1 MLIRYLMISRNSSDK
16 SDVLRSFS
24 LVVFFSFLG
33 LITYSVA
40 RVKTE
45 RQHSKVSYDDNTKS
59 ELLSEGIVEKLKTV
73 LNEGGIENIEIKEIY
88 PLAKDN
94 ETERFSVSI
103 ANKDSASD
111 GSEKIHLGI
120 KKSSSGEPQISEINL
135 SKNLSTKANFSNR
148 ENIFNVKVNDND
160 DALFV
165 ADYFVSALRDL
176 NYETAVSYCMPDQ
189 GLAEKIAGL
198 CIMIEGGNFIVSQE
212 NPIEILESLENSS
225 VLRIYLDSTNNKK
238 TFYFTIQLSSEYQG
252 QNSLWN
258 ISKIYLEDA
267 FSSYFSLEDTKFPF
281 VPVRTDLNTGDCLVV
296 YFDFKSSE
304 LSQRSQN
311 QLQILADVL
320 NIIQKNSLKVFGHA
334 DEIGSQDFNMNLSI
348 ERALSVKNFLISKGI
363 ETSKIDVFG
372 KGESQ
377 EWLPNR
383 LASGTDNPIG
393 RSYNRR
399 VEIYLD

>member
-1 MLIRYLMISRNSSDK
+1 MISRNSSDK
-16 SDVLRSFS
+16 SDGFRSFG

-40 RVKTE
+40 WVKSE
-45 RQHSKVSYDDNTKS
+45 KQPSKVSNDFNNAS
-59 ELLSEGIVEKLKTV
+59 EFLSDGIVENIKNVLK
-73 LNEGGIENIEIKEIY
+73 EGGIENIEIKQIY

-103 ANKDSASD
+103 ADKDSTGD
-111 GSEKIHLGI
+111 GSEKIHVGI
-120 KKSSSGEPQISEINL
+120 KKSSSGDPKISEINL
-135 SKNLSTKANFSNR
+135 SKNLSSKANFSNR
-148 ENIFNVKVNDND
+148 ENIFDVKVNHHD

-176 NYETAVSYCMPDQ
+176 NYETAVSYCLPDQ
-189 GLAEKIAGL
+189 GLVEKIAGL
-198 CIMIEGGNFIVSQE
+198 CIMIEGGKFIVSQE

-225 VLRIYLDSTNNKK
+225 VLRIHLDSTNNQK
-238 TFYFTIQLSSEYQG
+238 TFNFTIQLSSEYQG

-258 ISKIYLEDA
+258 INKIYLEEA

-304 LSQRSQN
+304 LSQRSKN

-320 NIIQKNSLKVFGHA
+320 NIIQKSSLKIYGHA

-348 ERALSVKNFLISKGI
+348 ERAFSVKNFLISKGI
-363 ETSKIDVFG
+363 ETSKIDVYG

>member
-1 MLIRYLMISRNSSDK
+1 MISRNSSDK
-16 SDVLRSFS
+16 SDVFRSFG

-40 RVKTE
+40 RVKSE
-45 RQHSKVSYDDNTKS
+45 KQPSKVSNDFNNAS
-59 ELLSEGIVEKLKTV
+59 EFLSDGIVENIKNVLK
-73 LNEGGIENIEIKEIY
+73 EGGIENIEIKQIY
-88 PLAKDN
+88 PLTKDN
-94 ETERFSVSI
+94 ETEKFSVSI
-103 ANKDSASD
+103 ADKDSAGD
-111 GSEKIHLGI
+111 LSEKIHVGI
-120 KKSSSGEPQISEINL
+120 KKSSSGDPKISEINL
-135 SKNLSTKANFSNR
+135 SKNLSSKANFSNR
-148 ENIFNVKVNDND
+148 ENIFNVKVNHHD

-176 NYETAVSYCMPDQ
+176 NYETAVSYCLPDQ
-189 GLAEKIAGL
+189 GLVEKIAGL
-198 CIMIEGGNFIVSQE
+198 CIMIEGGKFIVSHE
-212 NPIEILESLENSS
+212 NPIEILESLEKSS
-225 VLRIYLDSTNNKK
+225 VLRIHLDSTKNQK
-238 TFYFTIQLSSEYQG
+238 TFNFTIQLSSEYQG

-258 ISKIYLEDA
+258 INKIYLEEA

-320 NIIQKNSLKVFGHA
+320 NIIQKSSLKIYGHA

-348 ERALSVKNFLISKGI
+348 ERAFSVKNFLISKGI
-363 ETSKIDVFG
+363 ETSKIDVYG

>member
-1 MLIRYLMISRNSSDK
+1 MISRNSSDK
-16 SDVLRSFS
+16 SDVFRSFG

-40 RVKTE
+40 RVKSE
-45 RQHSKVSYDDNTKS
+45 RQHSKISYDDNNKS
-59 ELLSEGIVEKLKTV
+59 ELLSDGIVENIKNVIK
-73 LNEGGIENIEIKEIY
+73 EGGIENIEIKQIY

-103 ANKDSASD
+103 ADKDSTGD
-111 GSEKIHLGI
+111 GSEKIHVGI
-120 KKSSSGEPQISEINL
+120 KKSSSGDPKISEINL
-135 SKNLSTKANFSNR
+135 SKNLSSKANFSNR
-148 ENIFNVKVNDND
+148 ENIFNVKVNHHD

-176 NYETAVSYCMPDQ
+176 NYETAVSYCLPDQ
-189 GLAEKIAGL
+189 GLVEKIAGL
-198 CIMIEGGNFIVSQE
+198 CIMIEGGKFIVSQE

-225 VLRIYLDSTNNKK
+225 VLRIHLDSTNNQK
-238 TFYFTIQLSSEYQG
+238 TFNFTIQLSSEYQG

-258 ISKIYLEDA
+258 INKIYLEEA

-304 LSQRSQN
+304 LSQRSKN

-320 NIIQKNSLKVFGHA
+320 NIIQKSSLKIYGHA

-348 ERALSVKNFLISKGI
+348 ERAFSVKNFLISKGI
-363 ETSKIDVFG
+363 ETSKIDVYG

>member
-1 MLIRYLMISRNSSDK
+1 MISRNSSDK
-16 SDVLRSFS
+16 SDVFRSFG

-40 RVKTE
+40 LVKSE
-45 RQHSKVSYDDNTKS
+45 KQPSKVSNDFNNTS
-59 ELLSEGIVEKLKTV
+59 EFLSEGIVENLKNV
-73 LNEGGIENIEIKEIY
+73 LKEGGIENIEIKQIY

-103 ANKDSASD
+103 ADKDSAGD
-111 GSEKIHLGI
+111 LSEKIHVGI
-120 KKSSSGEPQISEINL
+120 KKSSSGDPKISEINL
-135 SKNLSTKANFSNR
+135 SKNLSSKANFSNR
-148 ENIFNVKVNDND
+148 ENIFDVKVNHHD

-176 NYETAVSYCMPDQ
+176 NYETAVSYCLPDQ
-189 GLAEKIAGL
+189 GLVEKIAGL
-198 CIMIEGGNFIVSQE
+198 CIMIEGGKFIVSQE

-225 VLRIYLDSTNNKK
+225 VLRIHLDSTNNQK
-238 TFYFTIQLSSEYQG
+238 TFNFTIQLSSEYQG

-258 ISKIYLEDA
+258 INKIYLEEA

-304 LSQRSQN
+304 LSQRSKN

-320 NIIQKNSLKVFGHA
+320 NIIQKSSLKIYGHA

-348 ERALSVKNFLISKGI
+348 ERAFSVKNFLISKGI
-363 ETSKIDVFG
+363 ETSKIDVYG

>member
-1 MLIRYLMISRNSSDK
+1 MISRNSSDK
-16 SDVLRSFS
+16 SDVFRSFG

-40 RVKTE
+40 WVKSE
-45 RQHSKVSYDDNTKS
+45 KQPSKVSNDFNNAS
-59 ELLSEGIVEKLKTV
+59 EFLSDGIVENIKNVLK
-73 LNEGGIENIEIKEIY
+73 EGGIENIEIKQIY

-103 ANKDSASD
+103 ADKDSAGD
-111 GSEKIHLGI
+111 LSEKVHVGI
-120 KKSSSGEPQISEINL
+120 KKSSSGDPKISEINL
-135 SKNLSTKANFSNR
+135 SKNLSSKANFSNR
-148 ENIFNVKVNDND
+148 ENIFNVKVNHHD

-176 NYETAVSYCMPDQ
+176 NYETAVSYCLPDQ
-189 GLAEKIAGL
+189 GLVEKIAGL
-198 CIMIEGGNFIVSQE
+198 CIMIEGGKFIVSQE

-225 VLRIYLDSTNNKK
+225 VLRIHLDSTNNQK
-238 TFYFTIQLSSEYQG
+238 TFNFTIQLSSEYQG

-258 ISKIYLEDA
+258 INKIYLEEA

-304 LSQRSQN
+304 LSQRSKN

-320 NIIQKNSLKVFGHA
+320 NIIQKSSLKIYGHA

-348 ERALSVKNFLISKGI
+348 KRAFSVKNFLISKGI
-363 ETSKIDVFG
+363 ETSKIDVYG

>member
-1 MLIRYLMISRNSSDK
+1 MISRNSSDK
-16 SDVLRSFS
+16 SDVFRSFG

-40 RVKTE
+40 LVKSE
-45 RQHSKVSYDDNTKS
+45 KQPSKVSNDFNNTS
-59 ELLSEGIVEKLKTV
+59 EFLSEGIVENLKNV
-73 LNEGGIENIEIKEIY
+73 LKEGGIENIEIKQIY

-103 ANKDSASD
+103 ADKDSAGD
-111 GSEKIHLGI
+111 LSEKIHVGI
-120 KKSSSGEPQISEINL
+120 KKSSSGDPKISEINL
-135 SKNLSTKANFSNR
+135 SKNLSSKANFSNR
-148 ENIFNVKVNDND
+148 ENIFNVKVNHHD

-189 GLAEKIAGL
+189 GLVEKIAGL
-198 CIMIEGGNFIVSQE
+198 CIMIEGGKFIVSQE

-225 VLRIYLDSTNNKK
+225 VLRIHLDSTNNQK
-238 TFYFTIQLSSEYQG
+238 TFNFTIQLSSEYQG

-258 ISKIYLEDA
+258 INKIYLEEA

-304 LSQRSQN
+304 LSQRSKN

-320 NIIQKNSLKVFGHA
+320 NIIQKSSLKIYGHA

-348 ERALSVKNFLISKGI
+348 KRAFSVKNFLISKGI
-363 ETSKIDVFG
+363 ETSKIDVYG

>member
-1 MLIRYLMISRNSSDK
+1 MISRNSSDK
-16 SDVLRSFS
+16 SDVFRSFG

-40 RVKTE
+40 RVKSE
-45 RQHSKVSYDDNTKS
+45 KQPSKVSNDFNNAS
-59 ELLSEGIVEKLKTV
+59 EFLSDGIVENIKNVLK
-73 LNEGGIENIEIKEIY
+73 EGGIENIEIKQIY

-103 ANKDSASD
+103 ADKDSAGD
-111 GSEKIHLGI
+111 LSEKIHVGI
-120 KKSSSGEPQISEINL
+120 KKSSSGDPKISEINL
-135 SKNLSTKANFSNR
+135 SKNLSSKANFSNR
-148 ENIFNVKVNDND
+148 ENIFNVKVNHHD

-176 NYETAVSYCMPDQ
+176 NYETAVSYCLPDQ
-189 GLAEKIAGL
+189 GLVEKIAGL
-198 CIMIEGGNFIVSQE
+198 CIMIEGGKFIVSQE

-225 VLRIYLDSTNNKK
+225 VLRIHLDSTNNQK
-238 TFYFTIQLSSEYQG
+238 TFNFTIQLSSEYQG

-258 ISKIYLEDA
+258 INKIYLEEA

-304 LSQRSQN
+304 LSQRSKN

-320 NIIQKNSLKVFGHA
+320 NIIQKSSLKIYGHA

-348 ERALSVKNFLISKGI
+348 ERAFSVKKFLISKGI
-363 ETSKIDVFG
+363 ETSKIDVYG

>member
-1 MLIRYLMISRNSSDK
+1 MISRNSSDK
-16 SDVLRSFS
+16 SDVFRSFG

-40 RVKTE
+40 WVKSE
-45 RQHSKVSYDDNTKS
+45 KQPSKVSNDFNNES
-59 ELLSEGIVEKLKTV
+59 EFLSDGIVENIKNVLK
-73 LNEGGIENIEIKEIY
+73 EGGIENIEIKQIY

-103 ANKDSASD
+103 ADKDSAGD
-111 GSEKIHLGI
+111 LSEKIHVGI
-120 KKSSSGEPQISEINL
+120 KKSSSGDPKISEINL
-135 SKNLSTKANFSNR
+135 SKNLSSKANFSNR
-148 ENIFNVKVNDND
+148 ENIFNVKVNHHD

-176 NYETAVSYCMPDQ
+176 NYETAVSYCLPDQ
-189 GLAEKIAGL
+189 GLVEKIAGL
-198 CIMIEGGNFIVSQE
+198 CIMIEGGKFIVSQE

-225 VLRIYLDSTNNKK
+225 VLRIHLDSTNNQK
-238 TFYFTIQLSSEYQG
+238 TFNFTIQLSSEYQG

-258 ISKIYLEDA
+258 INKIYLEEA

-304 LSQRSQN
+304 LSQRSKN

-320 NIIQKNSLKVFGHA
+320 NIIQKSSLKIYGHA

-348 ERALSVKNFLISKGI
+348 KRAFSVKNFLISKGI
-363 ETSKIDVFG
+363 ETSKIDVYG

>member
-1 MLIRYLMISRNSSDK
+1 MISRNSSDK
-16 SDVLRSFS
+16 SDVFRSFG

-40 RVKTE
+40 RVKSE
-45 RQHSKVSYDDNTKS
+45 KQPSKVSNDFNNAS
-59 ELLSEGIVEKLKTV
+59 EFLSDGIVENIKNVLK
-73 LNEGGIENIEIKEIY
+73 EGGIENIEIKQIY

-103 ANKDSASD
+103 ADKDSAGD
-111 GSEKIHLGI
+111 LSEKIHVGI
-120 KKSSSGEPQISEINL
+120 KKSSSGDPKISEINL
-135 SKNLSTKANFSNR
+135 SKNLSSKANFSNR
-148 ENIFNVKVNDND
+148 ENIFNVKVNHHD

-176 NYETAVSYCMPDQ
+176 NYETAVSYCLPDQ
-189 GLAEKIAGL
+189 GLVEKIAGL
-198 CIMIEGGNFIVSQE
+198 CIMIEGGKFIVSQE

-225 VLRIYLDSTNNKK
+225 VLRIHLDSTNNQK
-238 TFYFTIQLSSEYQG
+238 TFNFTIQLSSEYQG

-258 ISKIYLEDA
+258 INKIYLEEA

-304 LSQRSQN
+304 LSQRSKN

-320 NIIQKNSLKVFGHA
+320 NIIQKSSLKIYGHA

-348 ERALSVKNFLISKGI
+348 KRAFSVKNFLISKGI
-363 ETSKIDVFG
+363 ETSKIDVYG

>member
-1 MLIRYLMISRNSSDK
+1 MISRNSSDK
-16 SDVLRSFS
+16 SDVFRSFG

-40 RVKTE
+40 LVKSE
-45 RQHSKVSYDDNTKS
+45 KQPSKVSNDFNNTS
-59 ELLSEGIVEKLKTV
+59 EFLSEGIVENLKNV
-73 LNEGGIENIEIKEIY
+73 LKEGGIENIEIKQIY

-103 ANKDSASD
+103 ADKDSAGD
-111 GSEKIHLGI
+111 LSEKIHVGI
-120 KKSSSGEPQISEINL
+120 KKSSSGDPKISEINL
-135 SKNLSTKANFSNR
+135 SKNLSSKANFSNR
-148 ENIFNVKVNDND
+148 ENIFNVKVNHHD

-176 NYETAVSYCMPDQ
+176 NYETAVSYCLPDQ
-189 GLAEKIAGL
+189 GLVEKIAGL
-198 CIMIEGGNFIVSQE
+198 CIMIEGGKFIVSQE

-225 VLRIYLDSTNNKK
+225 VLRIHLDSTNNQK
-238 TFYFTIQLSSEYQG
+238 TFNFTIQLSSEYQG

-258 ISKIYLEDA
+258 INKIYLEEA

-304 LSQRSQN
+304 LSQRSKN

-320 NIIQKNSLKVFGHA
+320 NIIQKSSLKIYGHA

-348 ERALSVKNFLISKGI
+348 ERAFSVKNFLISKGI
-363 ETSKIDVFG
+363 ETSKIDVYG

>member
-1 MLIRYLMISRNSSDK
+1 MISRNSSDK
-16 SDVLRSFS
+16 SDVFRSFG

-40 RVKTE
+40 LVKSE
-45 RQHSKVSYDDNTKS
+45 KQPSKVSNDFNNAS
-59 ELLSEGIVEKLKTV
+59 EFLSDGIVENIKNVLK
-73 LNEGGIENIEIKEIY
+73 EGGIENIEIKQIY

-103 ANKDSASD
+103 ADKDSAGD
-111 GSEKIHLGI
+111 LSEKIHVGI
-120 KKSSSGEPQISEINL
+120 KKLSSGDPKISEINL
-135 SKNLSTKANFSNR
+135 SKNLSSKANFSNR
-148 ENIFNVKVNDND
+148 ENIFNVKVNHHD

-176 NYETAVSYCMPDQ
+176 NYETAVSYCLPDQ
-189 GLAEKIAGL
+189 GLVEKIAGL
-198 CIMIEGGNFIVSQE
+198 CIMIEGGKFIVSQE

-225 VLRIYLDSTNNKK
+225 VLRIHLDSTNNQK
-238 TFYFTIQLSSEYQG
+238 TFNFTIQLSSEYQG

-258 ISKIYLEDA
+258 INKIYLEEA

-304 LSQRSQN
+304 LSQRSKN

-320 NIIQKNSLKVFGHA
+320 NIIQKSSLKIYGHA

-348 ERALSVKNFLISKGI
+348 ERAFSVKNFLISKGI
-363 ETSKIDVFG
+363 ETSKIDVYG

>member
-1 MLIRYLMISRNSSDK
+1 MISRNSSDK
-16 SDVLRSFS
+16 SDVFRSFG

-40 RVKTE
+40 RVKSE
-45 RQHSKVSYDDNTKS
+45 KQPSKVSNDFNNTS
-59 ELLSEGIVEKLKTV
+59 EFLSEGIVENLKNV
-73 LNEGGIENIEIKEIY
+73 LKEGGIENIEIKQIY

-103 ANKDSASD
+103 ADKDSAGD
-111 GSEKIHLGI
+111 GSEKIHVGI
-120 KKSSSGEPQISEINL
+120 KKSSSGDAQISEVNL
-135 SKNLSTKANFSNR
+135 SKNLSSKANFSNR
-148 ENIFNVKVNDND
+148 ENIFNVKVNHHD

-189 GLAEKIAGL
+189 GLVEKIAGL
-198 CIMIEGGNFIVSQE
+198 CIMIEGGKFIVSQE

-225 VLRIYLDSTNNKK
+225 ILRIHLNSTNNQK
-238 TFYFTIQLSSEYQG
+238 TFNFTIQLSSEYQG

-258 ISKIYLEDA
+258 INKIYLEEA

-304 LSQRSQN
+304 LSQRSKN

-320 NIIQKNSLKVFGHA
+320 NIIQKSSLKIYGHA

-348 ERALSVKNFLISKGI
+348 ERAFSVKNFLISKGI
-363 ETSKIDVFG
+363 ETPKIDVHG

>member
-1 MLIRYLMISRNSSDK
+1 MISRNSSDK
-16 SDVLRSFS
+16 SDVFRSFG

-40 RVKTE
+40 LVKSE
-45 RQHSKVSYDDNTKS
+45 KQPSKVSNDFNNTS
-59 ELLSEGIVEKLKTV
+59 EFLSEGIVENLKNV
-73 LNEGGIENIEIKEIY
+73 LKEGGIENIEIKQIY

-103 ANKDSASD
+103 ADKDSAGD
-111 GSEKIHLGI
+111 LSEKIHVGI
-120 KKSSSGEPQISEINL
+120 KKSSSGDPKISEINL
-135 SKNLSTKANFSNR
+135 SKNLSSKANFSNR
-148 ENIFNVKVNDND
+148 ENIFDVKVNHHD

-176 NYETAVSYCMPDQ
+176 NYETAVSYCLPDQ
-189 GLAEKIAGL
+189 GLVEKIAGL
-198 CIMIEGGNFIVSQE
+198 CIMIEGGKFIVSQE

-225 VLRIYLDSTNNKK
+225 VLRIHLDSTNNQK
-238 TFYFTIQLSSEYQG
+238 TFNFTIQLSSEYQG

-258 ISKIYLEDA
+258 INKIYLEEA

-304 LSQRSQN
+304 LSRRSQN

-320 NIIQKNSLKVFGHA
+320 NIIQKSSLKIYGHA

-348 ERALSVKNFLISKGI
+348 ERAFSVKNFLISKGI
-363 ETSKIDVFG
+363 ETSKIDVYG

>member
-1 MLIRYLMISRNSSDK
+1 MISRNSSDK
-16 SDVLRSFS
+16 SDVFRSFG

-40 RVKTE
+40 LVKSE
-45 RQHSKVSYDDNTKS
+45 KQPSKVSNDFNNAS
-59 ELLSEGIVEKLKTV
+59 EFLSDGIVENIKNVLK
-73 LNEGGIENIEIKEIY
+73 EGGIENIEIKQIY

-103 ANKDSASD
+103 ADKDSAGD
-111 GSEKIHLGI
+111 LSEKIHVGI
-120 KKSSSGEPQISEINL
+120 KKSSSGDPKISEINL
-135 SKNLSTKANFSNR
+135 SKNLSSKANFSNR
-148 ENIFNVKVNDND
+148 ENIFNVKVNHHD

-176 NYETAVSYCMPDQ
+176 NYETAVSYCLPDQ
-189 GLAEKIAGL
+189 GLVEKIAGL
-198 CIMIEGGNFIVSQE
+198 CIMIEGGKFIVSQE

-225 VLRIYLDSTNNKK
+225 VLRIHLDSTNNQK
-238 TFYFTIQLSSEYQG
+238 TFNFTIQLSSEYQG

-258 ISKIYLEDA
+258 INKIYLEEA

-304 LSQRSQN
+304 LSQRSKN

-320 NIIQKNSLKVFGHA
+320 NIIQKSSLKIYGHA

-348 ERALSVKNFLISKGI
+348 ERAFSVKNFLISKGI
-363 ETSKIDVFG
+363 ETSKIDVYG

>member
-1 MLIRYLMISRNSSDK
+1 MISRNSSDK
-16 SDVLRSFS
+16 SDVFRSFG

-40 RVKTE
+40 RVKSE
-45 RQHSKVSYDDNTKS
+45 KQPSKVSNDFNNAS
-59 ELLSEGIVEKLKTV
+59 EFLSDGIVENIKNVLK
-73 LNEGGIENIEIKEIY
+73 EGGIENIEIKQIY
-88 PLAKDN
+88 PLTKDN
-94 ETERFSVSI
+94 ETEKFSVSI
-103 ANKDSASD
+103 ADKDSAGDS
-111 GSEKIHLGI
+111 SEKIHVGI
-120 KKSSSGEPQISEINL
+120 KKSSSGDPKISEINL
-135 SKNLSTKANFSNR
+135 SKNLSSKANFSNR
-148 ENIFNVKVNDND
+148 ENIFDVKVNHHD

-189 GLAEKIAGL
+189 GLVEKIAGL
-198 CIMIEGGNFIVSQE
+198 CIMIEGGKFIVSHE

-225 VLRIYLDSTNNKK
+225 VLRIHLDSTNNQK
-238 TFYFTIQLSSEYQG
+238 TFNFTIQLSSEYQG

-258 ISKIYLEDA
+258 INKIYLEEA

-320 NIIQKNSLKVFGHA
+320 NIIQKSSLKIYGHA

-348 ERALSVKNFLISKGI
+348 ERAFSVKKFLISKGI
-363 ETSKIDVFG
+363 ETSKIDVYG

>member
-1 MLIRYLMISRNSSDK
+1 MISRNSSDK
-16 SDVLRSFS
+16 SDVFRSFG

-40 RVKTE
+40 LVKSE
-45 RQHSKVSYDDNTKS
+45 KQPSKVSNDFNNTS
-59 ELLSEGIVEKLKTV
+59 EFLSEGIVENIKNVLK
-73 LNEGGIENIEIKEIY
+73 EGGIENIEIKQIY

-103 ANKDSASD
+103 ADKDSAGD
-111 GSEKIHLGI
+111 LSEKIHVGI
-120 KKSSSGEPQISEINL
+120 KKSSSGDPKISEINL
-135 SKNLSTKANFSNR
+135 SKNLSSKANFSNR
-148 ENIFNVKVNDND
+148 ENIFNVKVNHHD

-176 NYETAVSYCMPDQ
+176 NYETAVSYCLPDQ
-189 GLAEKIAGL
+189 GLVEKIAGL
-198 CIMIEGGNFIVSQE
+198 CIMIEGGKFIVSQE

-225 VLRIYLDSTNNKK
+225 VLRIHLDSTNNQK
-238 TFYFTIQLSSEYQG
+238 TFNFTIQLSSEYQG

-258 ISKIYLEDA
+258 INKIYLEEA

-304 LSQRSQN
+304 LSQRSKN

-320 NIIQKNSLKVFGHA
+320 NIIQKSSLKIYGHA

-348 ERALSVKNFLISKGI
+348 ERAFSVKNFLISKGI
-363 ETSKIDVFG
+363 ETSKIDVYG

>member
-1 MLIRYLMISRNSSDK
+1 MISRNSSDK
-16 SDVLRSFS
+16 SDVFRSFG

-40 RVKTE
+40 LVKSE
-45 RQHSKVSYDDNTKS
+45 KQPSKVSNDFNNAS
-59 ELLSEGIVEKLKTV
+59 EFLSDGIVENIKNVLK
-73 LNEGGIENIEIKEIY
+73 EGGIENIEIKQIY

-103 ANKDSASD
+103 ADKDSAGD
-111 GSEKIHLGI
+111 LSEKIHVGI
-120 KKSSSGEPQISEINL
+120 KKSSSGDPKISEINL
-135 SKNLSTKANFSNR
+135 SKNLSSKANFSNR
-148 ENIFNVKVNDND
+148 ENIFDVKVNHHD

-176 NYETAVSYCMPDQ
+176 NYETAVSYCLPDQ
-189 GLAEKIAGL
+189 GLVEKIAGL
-198 CIMIEGGNFIVSQE
+198 CIMIEGGKFIVSQE

-225 VLRIYLDSTNNKK
+225 VLRIHLDSTNNQK
-238 TFYFTIQLSSEYQG
+238 TFNFTIQLSSEYQG

-258 ISKIYLEDA
+258 INKIYLEEA

-320 NIIQKNSLKVFGHA
+320 NIIQKSSLKIYGHA

-348 ERALSVKNFLISKGI
+348 ERAFSVKNFLISKGI
-363 ETSKIDVFG
+363 ETSKIDVYG

>member
-1 MLIRYLMISRNSSDK
+1 MISRNSSDK
-16 SDVLRSFS
+16 SDVFRSFG

-40 RVKTE
+40 LVKSE
-45 RQHSKVSYDDNTKS
+45 KQPSKVSNDFNNTS
-59 ELLSEGIVEKLKTV
+59 EFLSDGIVENIKNVLK
-73 LNEGGIENIEIKEIY
+73 EGGIENIEIKQIY

-103 ANKDSASD
+103 ANKDSTGD
-111 GSEKIHLGI
+111 ESEKIHVGI
-120 KKSSSGEPQISEINL
+120 KKSSSGDPKISEINL
-135 SKNLSTKANFSNR
+135 SKNLSSKANFSNR
-148 ENIFNVKVNDND
+148 ENIFNVKVNHHD

-176 NYETAVSYCMPDQ
+176 NYETAVSYCLPDQ
-189 GLAEKIAGL
+189 GLVEKIAGL
-198 CIMIEGGNFIVSQE
+198 CIMIEGGKFIVSQE

-225 VLRIYLDSTNNKK
+225 VLRIHLDSTNNQK
-238 TFYFTIQLSSEYQG
+238 TFNFTIQLSSEYQG

-258 ISKIYLEDA
+258 INKIYLEEA

-304 LSQRSQN
+304 LSRRSQN

-320 NIIQKNSLKVFGHA
+320 NIIQKSSLKIYGHA

-348 ERALSVKNFLISKGI
+348 ERAFSVKNFLISKGI
-363 ETSKIDVFG
+363 ETSKIDVYG

>member
-1 MLIRYLMISRNSSDK
+1 MISRNSSDK
-16 SDVLRSFS
+16 SDVFRSFG
-24 LVVFFSFLG
+24 LVVFISFLG

-40 RVKTE
+40 WVKSE
-45 RQHSKVSYDDNTKS
+45 RQPSKVSNDFNNTF
-59 ELLSEGIVEKLKTV
+59 EFLPDGVVENIKDVLK
-73 LNEGGIENIEIKEIY
+73 EGGIENIEIKQIY

-103 ANKDSASD
+103 VDKDSAGD
-111 GSEKIHLGI
+111 VSEKIHVGI
-120 KKSSSGEPQISEINL
+120 KKASSGDPKISEINL

-225 VLRIYLDSTNNKK
+225 VLRIHLDSTNNQK

-258 ISKIYLEDA
+258 INKIYLEDA

-281 VPVRTDLNTGDCLVV
+281 VPVRTDLKTGDCLVV

-320 NIIQKNSLKVFGHA
+320 NIIQKNSLKVYGHA

-363 ETSKIDVFG
+363 ETSKIDVYG

>member
-1 MLIRYLMISRNSSDK
+1 MISRNSSNK
-16 SDVLRSFS
+16 SDVFRSFG

-40 RVKTE
+40 RVKSE
-45 RQHSKVSYDDNTKS
+45 KQPSKVSNDFNNTS
-59 ELLSEGIVEKLKTV
+59 EFLSEGIVENLKNV
-73 LNEGGIENIEIKEIY
+73 LKEGGIENIEIKQIY
-88 PLAKDN
+88 PLTKDN
-94 ETERFSVSI
+94 ETEKFSVSI
-103 ANKDSASD
+103 ADKDSAGD
-111 GSEKIHLGI
+111 GSEKIHVGI
-120 KKSSSGEPQISEINL
+120 KKSSSGDAQISEVNL
-135 SKNLSTKANFSNR
+135 SKNLSSRANFSNR
-148 ENIFNVKVNDND
+148 ENIFNVKVNHHD

-189 GLAEKIAGL
+189 GLVEKIAGL
-198 CIMIEGGNFIVSQE
+198 CIMIEGGKFIVSQE

-225 VLRIYLDSTNNKK
+225 ILRIHLNSTNNQK
-238 TFYFTIQLSSEYQG
+238 TFNFTIQLSSEYQG

-258 ISKIYLEDA
+258 INKIYLEEA

-304 LSQRSQN
+304 LSQRSKN

-320 NIIQKNSLKVFGHA
+320 NIIQKSSLKIYGHA

-348 ERALSVKNFLISKGI
+348 ERAFSVKNFLISKGI
-363 ETSKIDVFG
+363 ETSKIDVHG

>member
-1 MLIRYLMISRNSSDK
+1 MISRNSSDK
-16 SDVLRSFS
+16 SDVFRSFG

-40 RVKTE
+40 LVKSE
-45 RQHSKVSYDDNTKS
+45 KQPSKVSNDFNNTS
-59 ELLSEGIVEKLKTV
+59 EFLSEGIVENLKNV
-73 LNEGGIENIEIKEIY
+73 LKEGGIENIEIKQIY

-103 ANKDSASD
+103 ADKDSAGD
-111 GSEKIHLGI
+111 GSEKIHVGI
-120 KKSSSGEPQISEINL
+120 KKSSSGDAQISEVNL
-135 SKNLSTKANFSNR
+135 SKNLSSKANFSNR
-148 ENIFNVKVNDND
+148 ENIFNVKVNHHD

-189 GLAEKIAGL
+189 GLVEKIAGL
-198 CIMIEGGNFIVSQE
+198 CIMIEGGKFIVSQE

-225 VLRIYLDSTNNKK
+225 VLRIYLDSTNNQK
-238 TFYFTIQLSSEYQG
+238 TFNFTIQLSSEYQG

-258 ISKIYLEDA
+258 INKIYLEEA

-281 VPVRTDLNTGDCLVV
+281 VPIRTDLNTGDCLVV

-304 LSQRSQN
+304 LSQRSKN

-320 NIIQKNSLKVFGHA
+320 NIIQKSSLKIYGHA

-348 ERALSVKNFLISKGI
+348 KRAFSVKNFLISKGI
-363 ETSKIDVFG
+363 ETSKIDVYG

>member
-1 MLIRYLMISRNSSDK
+1 MISRNSSDK
-16 SDVLRSFS
+16 SDVFRSFG

-40 RVKTE
+40 WVKSE
-45 RQHSKVSYDDNTKS
+45 KQPSKVSNDFNNAS
-59 ELLSEGIVEKLKTV
+59 EFLSDGIVENIKNVLK
-73 LNEGGIENIEIKEIY
+73 EGGIENIEIKQIY

-103 ANKDSASD
+103 ANKDSTGD
-111 GSEKIHLGI
+111 GSEKIHVGI
-120 KKSSSGEPQISEINL
+120 KKSSSGDPKISEINL
-135 SKNLSTKANFSNR
+135 SKNLSSKANFSNR
-148 ENIFNVKVNDND
+148 ENIFDVKVNHHD

-176 NYETAVSYCMPDQ
+176 NYETAVSYCLPDQ
-189 GLAEKIAGL
+189 GLVEKIAGL
-198 CIMIEGGNFIVSQE
+198 CIMIEGGKFIVSQE

-225 VLRIYLDSTNNKK
+225 VLRIHLDSTNNQK
-238 TFYFTIQLSSEYQG
+238 TFNFTIQLSSEYQG

-258 ISKIYLEDA
+258 INKIYLEEA

-304 LSQRSQN
+304 LSQRSKN

-320 NIIQKNSLKVFGHA
+320 NIIQKSSLKIYGHA

-348 ERALSVKNFLISKGI
+348 ERAFSVKNFLISKGI
-363 ETSKIDVFG
+363 ETSKIDVYG

>member
-1 MLIRYLMISRNSSDK
+1 MISRNSSDK
-16 SDVLRSFS
+16 SDVFRSFG

-40 RVKTE
+40 WVKSE
-45 RQHSKVSYDDNTKS
+45 KQPSKVSNDFNNAS
-59 ELLSEGIVEKLKTV
+59 EFLSDGIVENIKNVLK
-73 LNEGGIENIEIKEIY
+73 EGGIENIEIKQIY

-103 ANKDSASD
+103 ADKDSAGD
-111 GSEKIHLGI
+111 LSEKIHVGI
-120 KKSSSGEPQISEINL
+120 KKSSSGDSKISEINL
-135 SKNLSTKANFSNR
+135 SKNLSSKANFSNR
-148 ENIFNVKVNDND
+148 ENIFNVKVNHHD

-176 NYETAVSYCMPDQ
+176 NYETAVSYCLPDQ
-189 GLAEKIAGL
+189 GLVEKIAGL
-198 CIMIEGGNFIVSQE
+198 CIMIEGGKFIVSQE

-225 VLRIYLDSTNNKK
+225 VLRIHLDSTNNQK
-238 TFYFTIQLSSEYQG
+238 TFNFTIQLSSEYQG

-258 ISKIYLEDA
+258 INKIYLEEA

-304 LSQRSQN
+304 LSQRSKN

-320 NIIQKNSLKVFGHA
+320 NIIQKSSLKIYGHA

-348 ERALSVKNFLISKGI
+348 ERAFSVKNFLISKGI
-363 ETSKIDVFG
+363 ETSKIDVYG

>member
-1 MLIRYLMISRNSSDK
+1 MISRNSSDK
-16 SDVLRSFS
+16 SDVFRSFG

-40 RVKTE
+40 WV
-45 RQHSKVSYDDNTKS
+45 KS
-59 ELLSEGIVEKLKTV
+59 EKQPSKISNDFNNASEFLSDGIVENIKNVLK
-73 LNEGGIENIEIKEIY
+73 EGGIENIEIKQIY

-103 ANKDSASD
+103 ADKDSAGD
-111 GSEKIHLGI
+111 LSEKIHVGI
-120 KKSSSGEPQISEINL
+120 KKSSSGDPKISEINL
-135 SKNLSTKANFSNR
+135 SKNLSSKANFSNR
-148 ENIFNVKVNDND
+148 ENIFNVKVNHHD

-176 NYETAVSYCMPDQ
+176 NYETAVSYCLPDQ
-189 GLAEKIAGL
+189 GLVEKIAGL
-198 CIMIEGGNFIVSQE
+198 CIMIEGGKFIVSQE

-225 VLRIYLDSTNNKK
+225 VLRIHLDSTNNQK
-238 TFYFTIQLSSEYQG
+238 TFNFTIQLSSEYQG

-258 ISKIYLEDA
+258 INKIYLEEA

-304 LSQRSQN
+304 LSQRSKN

-320 NIIQKNSLKVFGHA
+320 NIIQKSSLKIYGHA

-348 ERALSVKNFLISKGI
+348 KRAFSVKNFLISKGI
-363 ETSKIDVFG
+363 ETSKIDVYG

>member
-1 MLIRYLMISRNSSDK
+1 MISRNSSDK
-16 SDVLRSFS
+16 SDVFRSFG

-40 RVKTE
+40 WV
-45 RQHSKVSYDDNTKS
+45 KS
-59 ELLSEGIVEKLKTV
+59 EKQPSKISNDFNNASEFLSDGIVENIKNVLK
-73 LNEGGIENIEIKEIY
+73 EGGIENIEIKQIY

-103 ANKDSASD
+103 ADKDSAGD
-111 GSEKIHLGI
+111 LSEKIHVGI
-120 KKSSSGEPQISEINL
+120 KKSSSGDPKISEINL
-135 SKNLSTKANFSNR
+135 SKNLSSKANFSNR
-148 ENIFNVKVNDND
+148 ENIFDVKVNHHD

-176 NYETAVSYCMPDQ
+176 NYETAVSYCLPDQ
-189 GLAEKIAGL
+189 GLVEKIAGL
-198 CIMIEGGNFIVSQE
+198 CIMIEGGKFIVSQE

-225 VLRIYLDSTNNKK
+225 VLRIHLDSTNNQK
-238 TFYFTIQLSSEYQG
+238 TFNFTIQLSSEYQG

-258 ISKIYLEDA
+258 INKIYLEEA

-304 LSQRSQN
+304 LSRRSQN

-320 NIIQKNSLKVFGHA
+320 NIIQKSSLKIYGHA

-348 ERALSVKNFLISKGI
+348 ERAFSVKNFLISKGI
-363 ETSKIDVFG
+363 ETSKIDVYG

>member
-1 MLIRYLMISRNSSDK
+1 MISRNSSDK
-16 SDVLRSFS
+16 SDVFRSFG

-40 RVKTE
+40 WVKSE
-45 RQHSKVSYDDNTKS
+45 KQPSKVSNDFNNAS
-59 ELLSEGIVEKLKTV
+59 EFLSDGIVENIKNVLK
-73 LNEGGIENIEIKEIY
+73 EGGIENIEIKQIY

-103 ANKDSASD
+103 ADKDSAGD
-111 GSEKIHLGI
+111 LSEKIHVGI
-120 KKSSSGEPQISEINL
+120 KKSSSGDPKISEINL
-135 SKNLSTKANFSNR
+135 SKNLSSKANFSNR
-148 ENIFNVKVNDND
+148 ENIFNVKVNHHD

-176 NYETAVSYCMPDQ
+176 NYETAVSYCLPDQ
-189 GLAEKIAGL
+189 GLVEKIAGL
-198 CIMIEGGNFIVSQE
+198 CIMIEGGKFIVSQE

-225 VLRIYLDSTNNKK
+225 VLRIHLDSTNNQK
-238 TFYFTIQLSSEYQG
+238 TFNFTIQLSSEYQG

-258 ISKIYLEDA
+258 INKIYLEEA

-311 QLQILADVL
+311 QLHILADVL
-320 NIIQKNSLKVFGHA
+320 NTIQKSSLKIYGHA

-363 ETSKIDVFG
+363 ETSKIDVYG

>member
-40 RVKTE
+40 RVKSE

-225 VLRIYLDSTNNKK
+225 LLRIYLDSTNNKK
-238 TFYFTIQLSSEYQG
+238 TFYFSIQLSSEYQG

-320 NIIQKNSLKVFGHA
+320 NIIKKNSLKVYGHA

>member
-1 MLIRYLMISRNSSDK
+1 MISRNSSDK
-16 SDVLRSFS
+16 SDVFRSFG

-40 RVKTE
+40 WVKSE
-45 RQHSKVSYDDNTKS
+45 KQPSKVSNDFNNAS
-59 ELLSEGIVEKLKTV
+59 EFLSDGIVENIKNVLK
-73 LNEGGIENIEIKEIY
+73 EGGIENIEIKQIY

-103 ANKDSASD
+103 ADKDSAGD
-111 GSEKIHLGI
+111 LSEKIHVGI
-120 KKSSSGEPQISEINL
+120 KKSSSGDPKISEINL
-135 SKNLSTKANFSNR
+135 SKNLSSKANFSNR
-148 ENIFNVKVNDND
+148 ENIFNVKVNHHD

-176 NYETAVSYCMPDQ
+176 NYETAVSYCLPDQ
-189 GLAEKIAGL
+189 GLVEKIAGL
-198 CIMIEGGNFIVSQE
+198 CIMIEGGKFIVSQE

-225 VLRIYLDSTNNKK
+225 VLRIHLDSTNNQK
-238 TFYFTIQLSSEYQG
+238 TFNFTIQLSSEYQG

-258 ISKIYLEDA
+258 INKIYLEEA

-304 LSQRSQN
+304 LSQRSKN

-320 NIIQKNSLKVFGHA
+320 NIIQKSSLKIYGHA

-348 ERALSVKNFLISKGI
+348 ERAFSVKNFLISKGI
-363 ETSKIDVFG
+363 ETSKIDVYG

>member
-1 MLIRYLMISRNSSDK
+1 MISRDSSDK
-16 SDVLRSFS
+16 SDVFRSFG

-40 RVKTE
+40 WV
-45 RQHSKVSYDDNTKS
+45 KS
-59 ELLSEGIVEKLKTV
+59 EKQPSKISNDFNNASEFLSDGIVENIKNVLK
-73 LNEGGIENIEIKEIY
+73 EGGIENIEIKQIY

-103 ANKDSASD
+103 ADKDSAGD
-111 GSEKIHLGI
+111 LSEKIHVGI
-120 KKSSSGEPQISEINL
+120 KKSSSGDPKISEINL
-135 SKNLSTKANFSNR
+135 SKNLSSKANFSNR
-148 ENIFNVKVNDND
+148 ENIFDVKVNHHD

-176 NYETAVSYCMPDQ
+176 NYETAVSYCLPDQ
-189 GLAEKIAGL
+189 GLVEKIAGL
-198 CIMIEGGNFIVSQE
+198 CIMIEGGKFIVSQE

-225 VLRIYLDSTNNKK
+225 VLRIHLDSTNNQK
-238 TFYFTIQLSSEYQG
+238 TFNFTIQLSSEYQG

-258 ISKIYLEDA
+258 INKIYLEEA

-304 LSQRSQN
+304 LSRRSQN

-320 NIIQKNSLKVFGHA
+320 NIIQKSSLKIYGHA

-348 ERALSVKNFLISKGI
+348 ERAFSVKNFLISKGI
-363 ETSKIDVFG
+363 ETSKIDVYG

>member
-1 MLIRYLMISRNSSDK
+1 MISRNSSDK
-16 SDVLRSFS
+16 SDVFRSFG
-24 LVVFFSFLG
+24 LVVFFSFRG

-40 RVKTE
+40 WVKSE
-45 RQHSKVSYDDNTKS
+45 KQPSKVSNDFNNAS
-59 ELLSEGIVEKLKTV
+59 EFLSDGIVENIKNVLK
-73 LNEGGIENIEIKEIY
+73 EGGIENIEIKQIY

-103 ANKDSASD
+103 ADKDSAGD
-111 GSEKIHLGI
+111 LSEKIHVGI
-120 KKSSSGEPQISEINL
+120 KKSSSGDPKISEINL
-135 SKNLSTKANFSNR
+135 SKNLSSKANFSNR
-148 ENIFNVKVNDND
+148 ENIFNVKVNHND

-176 NYETAVSYCMPDQ
+176 NYETAVSYCLPDQ
-189 GLAEKIAGL
+189 GLVEKIAGL
-198 CIMIEGGNFIVSQE
+198 CIMIEGGKFIVSQE

-225 VLRIYLDSTNNKK
+225 VLRIHLDSTNNQK
-238 TFYFTIQLSSEYQG
+238 TFNFTIQLSSEYQG

-258 ISKIYLEDA
+258 INKIYLEEA

-304 LSQRSQN
+304 LSQRSKN

-320 NIIQKNSLKVFGHA
+320 NIIQKSSLKIYGHA

-348 ERALSVKNFLISKGI
+348 KRAFSVKNFLISKGI
-363 ETSKIDVFG
+363 ETSKIDVYG

>member
-1 MLIRYLMISRNSSDK
+1 MISRNSSDK
-16 SDVLRSFS
+16 SDVFRSFG

-40 RVKTE
+40 LVKSE
-45 RQHSKVSYDDNTKS
+45 KQPSKVSNDFNNTS
-59 ELLSEGIVEKLKTV
+59 EFLSEGNVENLKNV
-73 LNEGGIENIEIKEIY
+73 LKEGGIENIEIKQIY

-103 ANKDSASD
+103 ADKDSTGD
-111 GSEKIHLGI
+111 GSEKIHVGI
-120 KKSSSGEPQISEINL
+120 KKSSSGDPKISEINL
-135 SKNLSTKANFSNR
+135 SKNLSSKANFSNR
-148 ENIFNVKVNDND
+148 ENIFNVKVNHHD

-176 NYETAVSYCMPDQ
+176 NYETAVSYCLPDQ
-189 GLAEKIAGL
+189 GLVEKIAGL
-198 CIMIEGGNFIVSQE
+198 CIMIEGGKFIVSQE

-225 VLRIYLDSTNNKK
+225 VLRIHLDSTNNQK
-238 TFYFTIQLSSEYQG
+238 TFNFTIQLSSEYQG

-258 ISKIYLEDA
+258 INKIYLEEA

-304 LSQRSQN
+304 LSQRSKN

-320 NIIQKNSLKVFGHA
+320 NIIQKSSLKIYGHA

-348 ERALSVKNFLISKGI
+348 ERAFSVKNFLISKGI
-363 ETSKIDVFG
+363 ETSKIDVYG

>member
-1 MLIRYLMISRNSSDK
+1 MISRNSSDK
-16 SDVLRSFS
+16 SDVFRSFG

-40 RVKTE
+40 WVKSE
-45 RQHSKVSYDDNTKS
+45 KQPSKVSNDFNNAS
-59 ELLSEGIVEKLKTV
+59 EFLSDGIVENIKNVLK
-73 LNEGGIENIEIKEIY
+73 EGGIENIEIKQIY

-103 ANKDSASD
+103 ADKDSAGD
-111 GSEKIHLGI
+111 LSEKIHVGI
-120 KKSSSGEPQISEINL
+120 KQSPSGDPKISEINL
-135 SKNLSTKANFSNR
+135 SKNLSSKANFSNR
-148 ENIFNVKVNDND
+148 ENIFNVKVNHHD

-176 NYETAVSYCMPDQ
+176 NYETAVSYCLPDQ
-189 GLAEKIAGL
+189 GLVEKIAGL
-198 CIMIEGGNFIVSQE
+198 CIMIEGGKFIVSQE

-225 VLRIYLDSTNNKK
+225 VLRIHLDSTNNQK
-238 TFYFTIQLSSEYQG
+238 TFNFTIQLSSEYQG

-258 ISKIYLEDA
+258 INKIYLEEA

-304 LSQRSQN
+304 LSQRSKN

-320 NIIQKNSLKVFGHA
+320 NIIQKSSLKIYGHA

-348 ERALSVKNFLISKGI
+348 ERAFSVKNFLISKGI
-363 ETSKIDVFG
+363 ETSKIDVYG

>member
-1 MLIRYLMISRNSSDK
+1 MISRNSSDK
-16 SDVLRSFS
+16 SDVFRSFG

-40 RVKTE
+40 RVKSE
-45 RQHSKVSYDDNTKS
+45 KQPSKVSNDFNNTS
-59 ELLSEGIVEKLKTV
+59 EFLSDGIVENIKNVLK
-73 LNEGGIENIEIKEIY
+73 EGGIENIEIKQIY

-94 ETERFSVSI
+94 ETEKFSVSI
-103 ANKDSASD
+103 ADKDSTGDS
-111 GSEKIHLGI
+111 SEKIHVGI
-120 KKSSSGEPQISEINL
+120 KKSSSGDPKISEINL
-135 SKNLSTKANFSNR
+135 SKNLSSKANFSNR
-148 ENIFNVKVNDND
+148 ENIFDVKVNHHD

-189 GLAEKIAGL
+189 GLVEKIAGL
-198 CIMIEGGNFIVSQE
+198 CIMIEGGKFIVSQE

-225 VLRIYLDSTNNKK
+225 VLRIHLDSTNNQK
-238 TFYFTIQLSSEYQG
+238 TFNFTIQLSSEYQG

-258 ISKIYLEDA
+258 INKIYLEEA

-320 NIIQKNSLKVFGHA
+320 NIIQKSSLKIYGHA

-348 ERALSVKNFLISKGI
+348 ERAFSVKKFLISKGI
-363 ETSKIDVFG
+363 ETSKIDVYG

>member
-40 RVKTE
+40 RVKSE

-59 ELLSEGIVEKLKTV
+59 ELLTDGIVEKLKTV

-111 GSEKIHLGI
+111 VSEKIHLEI
-120 KKSSSGEPQISEINL
+120 KKASSGEPQISEINL

-320 NIIQKNSLKVFGHA
+320 NIIQKNSLKVYGHA

>member
-1 MLIRYLMISRNSSDK
+1 MISRNSSDK
-16 SDVLRSFS
+16 SDVFRSFG

-40 RVKTE
+40 RVKSE
-45 RQHSKVSYDDNTKS
+45 KQPSKVSNDFNNAS
-59 ELLSEGIVEKLKTV
+59 EFLSDGIVENIKNVLK
-73 LNEGGIENIEIKEIY
+73 EGGIENIEIKQIY
-88 PLAKDN
+88 PLTKDN
-94 ETERFSVSI
+94 ETEKFSVSI
-103 ANKDSASD
+103 ADKDSAGDS
-111 GSEKIHLGI
+111 SEKIHVGI
-120 KKSSSGEPQISEINL
+120 KKSSSGDPKISEINL
-135 SKNLSTKANFSNR
+135 SKNLSSKANFSNR
-148 ENIFNVKVNDND
+148 ENIFDVKVNHHD

-189 GLAEKIAGL
+189 GLVEKIAGL
-198 CIMIEGGNFIVSQE
+198 CIMIEGGKFIVSHE

-225 VLRIYLDSTNNKK
+225 VLRIHLDSTNNQK
-238 TFYFTIQLSSEYQG
+238 TFNFTIQLSSEYQG

-258 ISKIYLEDA
+258 INKIYLEEA

-320 NIIQKNSLKVFGHA
+320 NIIQKSSLKIYGHA

-348 ERALSVKNFLISKGI
+348 ERAFSVKNFLISKGI
-363 ETSKIDVFG
+363 ETSKIDVYG

>member
-1 MLIRYLMISRNSSDK
+1 MISRNSSDK
-16 SDVLRSFS
+16 SDVFRSFG
-24 LVVFFSFLG
+24 LVVFISFLG

-40 RVKTE
+40 WVKSE
-45 RQHSKVSYDDNTKS
+45 RQPSKVSNDFNNTF
-59 ELLSEGIVEKLKTV
+59 EFLPDGVVENIKDVLK
-73 LNEGGIENIEIKEIY
+73 EGGIENIEIKQIY

-103 ANKDSASD
+103 VDKDSAGD
-111 GSEKIHLGI
+111 VSEKIHVGI
-120 KKSSSGEPQISEINL
+120 KKASSGDPKISEINL

-225 VLRIYLDSTNNKK
+225 VLRIHLDSTNNQK

-258 ISKIYLEDA
+258 INKIYLEDA

-281 VPVRTDLNTGDCLVV
+281 VPVRTDLKTGDCLVV

-320 NIIQKNSLKVFGHA
+320 NIIQKSSLKIYGHA

-363 ETSKIDVFG
+363 ETSKIDVYG

>member
-1 MLIRYLMISRNSSDK
+1 MISRNSSDK
-16 SDVLRSFS
+16 SDVFRSFG

-40 RVKTE
+40 WV
-45 RQHSKVSYDDNTKS
+45 KS
-59 ELLSEGIVEKLKTV
+59 EKQPSKISNDFNNASEFLSDGIVENIKNVLK
-73 LNEGGIENIEIKEIY
+73 EGGIENIEIKQIY

-103 ANKDSASD
+103 ADKDSTGD
-111 GSEKIHLGI
+111 GSEKIHVGI
-120 KKSSSGEPQISEINL
+120 KKSSSGDPKISEINL
-135 SKNLSTKANFSNR
+135 SKNLSSKANFSNR
-148 ENIFNVKVNDND
+148 ENIFNVKVNHHD

-176 NYETAVSYCMPDQ
+176 NYETAVSYCLPDQ
-189 GLAEKIAGL
+189 GLVEKIAGL
-198 CIMIEGGNFIVSQE
+198 CIMIEGGKFIVSQE

-225 VLRIYLDSTNNKK
+225 VLRIHLDSTNNQK
-238 TFYFTIQLSSEYQG
+238 TFNFTIQLSSEYQG

-258 ISKIYLEDA
+258 INKIYLEEA

-304 LSQRSQN
+304 LSQRSKN

-320 NIIQKNSLKVFGHA
+320 NIIQKSSLKIYGHA

-348 ERALSVKNFLISKGI
+348 ERAFSVKNFLISKGI
-363 ETSKIDVFG
+363 ETSKIDVYG

>member
-1 MLIRYLMISRNSSDK
+1 MISRNSSDK
-16 SDVLRSFS
+16 SDVFRSFG

-40 RVKTE
+40 RVKSE
-45 RQHSKVSYDDNTKS
+45 RQHSKISYDDNNKS
-59 ELLSEGIVEKLKTV
+59 ELLSDGIVENIKNVLK
-73 LNEGGIENIEIKEIY
+73 EGGIENIEIKQIY

-103 ANKDSASD
+103 ADKDSAGD
-111 GSEKIHLGI
+111 LSEKIHVGI
-120 KKSSSGEPQISEINL
+120 KKSSSGDPKISEINL
-135 SKNLSTKANFSNR
+135 SKNLSSKANFSNR
-148 ENIFNVKVNDND
+148 ENIFDVKVNHHD

-176 NYETAVSYCMPDQ
+176 NYETAVSYCLPDQ
-189 GLAEKIAGL
+189 GLVEKIAGL
-198 CIMIEGGNFIVSQE
+198 CIMIEGGKFIVSQE

-225 VLRIYLDSTNNKK
+225 VLRIHLDSTNNQK
-238 TFYFTIQLSSEYQG
+238 TFNFTIQLSSEYQG

-258 ISKIYLEDA
+258 INKIYLEEA

-281 VPVRTDLNTGDCLVV
+281 VPLRTDINTGDCLVV

-304 LSQRSQN
+304 LSQRSKN

-320 NIIQKNSLKVFGHA
+320 NIIQKSSLKIYGHA

-348 ERALSVKNFLISKGI
+348 ERAFSVKNFLISKGI
-363 ETSKIDVFG
+363 ETSKIDVYG

>member
-1 MLIRYLMISRNSSDK
+1 MISRNSSDK
-16 SDVLRSFS
+16 SDVLRSFG

-40 RVKTE
+40 WVKSE
-45 RQHSKVSYDDNTKS
+45 KQPSKVSNDFNNAS
-59 ELLSEGIVEKLKTV
+59 EFLSDGIVENIKNVLK
-73 LNEGGIENIEIKEIY
+73 EGGIENIEIKQIY

-103 ANKDSASD
+103 ADKDSAGD
-111 GSEKIHLGI
+111 LSEKIHVGI
-120 KKSSSGEPQISEINL
+120 KKSSSGDPKISEINL
-135 SKNLSTKANFSNR
+135 SKNLSSKANFSNR
-148 ENIFNVKVNDND
+148 ENIFNVKVNHDD

-176 NYETAVSYCMPDQ
+176 NYETAVSYCLPDQ
-189 GLAEKIAGL
+189 GLVEKIAGL
-198 CIMIEGGNFIVSQE
+198 CIMIEGGKFIVSQE

-225 VLRIYLDSTNNKK
+225 VLRIHLDSTNNQK
-238 TFYFTIQLSSEYQG
+238 TFNFTIQLSSEYQG

-258 ISKIYLEDA
+258 INKIYLEEA

-304 LSQRSQN
+304 LSQRSKN

-320 NIIQKNSLKVFGHA
+320 NIIQKSSLKIYGHA

-348 ERALSVKNFLISKGI
+348 KRAFSVKNFLISKGI
-363 ETSKIDVFG
+363 ETSKIDVYG

-393 RSYNRR
+393 LSL
-399 VEIYLD
+399 IHI